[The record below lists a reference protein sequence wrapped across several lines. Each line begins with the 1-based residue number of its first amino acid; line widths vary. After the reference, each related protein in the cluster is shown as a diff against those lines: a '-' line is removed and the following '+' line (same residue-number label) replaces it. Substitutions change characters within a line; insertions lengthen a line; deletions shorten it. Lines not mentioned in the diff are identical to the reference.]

1 MYIFQLVMESIKEK
15 KTDEVE
21 ENNAW
26 RVNEYPTIKSGE
38 FDKSHAY

>member
-15 KTDEVE
+15 KTEEID

-26 RVNEYPTIKSGE
+26 RVNQYPAIKGGGI
-38 FDKSHAY
+38 D